1 MRREALEISRSIK
14 EFIDSANNIISE
26 ARQELAE
33 SREISAFLKGKTGQM
48 LEKTIHVLETYDDF
62 LKAAGFKKTIKK
74 IKKALIK
81 CSILAER
88 LDKSNFHKFKA
99 WMEIVENLSREINS
113 ILTTLIGSRS
123 LSHGWVLDQL
133 RREEN
138 FLLILHRLG
147 SSRRK
152 NKGIERDVDI
162 ANNIARTVQ
171 LHQKSFLRTFQIS
184 MDSDMF
190 WIEHKGRA
198 SIYFGHPSTARHL
211 LKVRKAKQV
220 MALRNKSG
228 VALPEN
234 VFKRMDPE
242 LHISIELKFGI
253 GDSWK
258 AVKTLI
264 DTLNDYG
271 LLQRVTF
278 QSQNL
283 YLLDLVKSYSRKLP
297 TFLFSKGRSLMRFH
311 LPIHFSWNEMFN
323 KPAHLSLSCLPGYV
337 DGMME
342 HNPPKDIIRYKAYAD
357 SFKKQGKLCMPFI
370 INAFMR
376 TQHGKTA
383 RNRIMQ
389 AYLAGCHGG
398 FVEKSSVEPLIDL
411 IKD

>member
-1 MRREALEISRSIK
+1 MRREALEISSSLK
-14 EFIDSANNIISE
+14 EFIDSMNKYISE
-26 ARQELAE
+26 ARQELAGN
-33 SREISAFLKGKTGQM
+33 REISGSLKGRIRQM
-48 LEKTIHVLETYDDF
+48 LEKILYNLETQDDF
-62 LKAAGFKKTIKK
+62 LEAAGFNKDIKK
-74 IKKALIK
+74 IKKPLIE
-81 CSILAER
+81 CIVLAER
-88 LDKSNFHKFKA
+88 IDRSNFHKFEA
-99 WMEIVENLSREINS
+99 WLKVAEDSLRNVNS
-113 ILTTLIGSRS
+113 ILAPLLGSRS

-138 FLLILHRLG
+138 FLLIIHRLG

-152 NKGIERDVDI
+152 SKRIERDVDT
-162 ANNIARTVQ
+162 ANNIARTIQ
-171 LHQKSFLRTFQIS
+171 MHQKSFLRTFQVS
-184 MDSDMF
+184 MDCDMF
-190 WIEHKGRA
+190 WIEHNGKT
-198 SIYFGHPSTARHL
+198 SLYFGHPSTARHL

-220 MALRNKSG
+220 MDMRGRSG
-228 VALPEN
+228 VALPDN
-234 VFKRMDPE
+234 VLKRMDPE

-253 GDSWK
+253 GNSQK

-264 DTLNDYG
+264 DKLNDYG

-311 LPIHFSWNEMFN
+311 LPIHFSLSEMFY
-323 KPAHLSLSCLPGYV
+323 KPAHISLSRLPGYV
-337 DGMME
+337 DGLME
-342 HNPPKDIIRYKAYAD
+342 HNPPKDIIKYKEYAD
-357 SFKKQGKLCMPFI
+357 SFKKKGKICMPFI

-376 TQHGKTA
+376 SQHGKAA

-398 FVEKSSVEPLIDL
+398 FIEQGSVEPLIDM